1 MPNAQCPI
9 PNSQFCL
16 DRILESRYRQIRQR
30 VEAQSD
36 FATEELAKSRALFD
50 LKLARPIPR
59 RFEVWTCLAGMPV
72 PQHLAGN
79 LQEIAAAIASLL
91 PPGVRFYQV
100 IPANY
105 HWELF
110 IIKRSAEEVARAKL
124 ELAGEILREVL
135 SQQQP
140 LTLSYRGFLITPDG
154 TVLAQGYVEGAE
166 IDSLRQKLRSAIP
179 FASAQQSQLCHISLG
194 RILDSV
200 GSESFHQLQD
210 MMRDSQDRFYGDF
223 AIGEVKYVHETQW
236 YMEEREVIET
246 LSLGG

>member
-1 MPNAQCPI
+1 MAA
-9 PNSQFCL
+9 L
-16 DRILESRYRQIRQR
+16 VLESRYRQIRQR

-36 FATEELAKSRALFD
+36 FAAEELAKSRALFD

-79 LQEIAAAIASLL
+79 LEEIAAAIASLL
-91 PPGVRFYQV
+91 PPGIRFYQV

-110 IIKRSAEEVARAKL
+110 IIKRPAEEVAGAQL
-124 ELAGEILREVL
+124 ELTGEILREVL

-140 LTLSYRGFLITPDG
+140 LTFSYRGFLITPDG
-154 TVLAQGYVEGAE
+154 TILAQGYPEEGAE
-166 IDSLRQKLRSAIP
+166 IDSLRHKLRSAIP
-179 FASAQQSQLCHISLG
+179 FASARQSQLGHISLG
-194 RILDSV
+194 RILDPV
-200 GSESFHQLQD
+200 GSESFRQLQD
-210 MMRDSQDRFYGDF
+210 MVRDSQNRFYGDF

-236 YMEEREVIET
+236 YMEEKEVIAT
-246 LSLGG
+246 LPLGG